1 LLPAVVFL
9 SCPAR
14 QRQCQLPYIECESVC
29 VGVCL
34 GGCWCSPNFRGSCL
48 RVLLSFSAACSTVAH
63 DNVVVLPV
71 RRIARGAVVLLA
83 AIQKVVCVCVCV
95 CGALL
100 AALLSS
106 AACVWQ
112 HRNELTAPL
121 LRKICCDHWRVAMRP
136 HHMHLLINIR
146 ARCVAS
152 AALHTHHNAANRV
165 HSCPDTPITSQHIP
179 PLCACARDNHT
190 HCLSCIW
197 MVLSC
202 RALAARMMQPCYLPQ
217 AHRVV
222 RGSMAVWAMACVL
235 ALWPV

>member
-1 LLPAVVFL
+1 VLTELPWL
-9 SCPAR
+9 MPAR
-14 QRQCQLPYIECESVC
+14 AVELLCSMLHRSPRQCRGPASAPHRKGSSGLA
-29 VGVCL
+29 
-34 GGCWCSPNFRGSCL
+34 GCDSKSC
-48 RVLLSFSAACSTVAH
+48 
-63 DNVVVLPV
+63 
-71 RRIARGAVVLLA
+71 
-83 AIQKVVCVCVCV
+83 VCVCVCV